1 MVFGK
6 IGKKIGDV
14 AGSAADMAKD
24 AAEKAKDMAEIS
36 KLNSIIASE
45 EKKIQQYYLEI
56 GEKIFKQ
63 DKENPDSPVAELCS
77 KVLAAQQIIE
87 KIKQDIIEIKED

>member
-36 KLNSIIASE
+36 KLNSIISSE
-45 EKKIQQYYLEI
+45 EKKIQQFYLEI
-56 GEKIFKQ
+56 GEIIFEQ
-63 DKENPDSPVAELCS
+63 DKENPESPVAELCN
-77 KVLAAQQIIE
+77 KVLAAKQTIENLKQQIL
-87 KIKQDIIEIKED
+87 EIKED